1 MAPDDRAAPNQRA
14 FLYESLHPK
23 ARIWLD
29 FGVVDR
35 IASEALRGLS
45 ALPRRGMEV
54 GGVLLG
60 HVRTA
65 DGAATIHIE
74 DSVPIECEHL
84 YGPNFHLSPKDR
96 DALSEMLAGLA
107 AKRSRPL
114 TAIGLYRTH
123 TRGEL
128 ELTAEDVELL
138 DAFFPGAHALC
149 LLVKPYATRP
159 GEAGFFIRTSG
170 RFRPGPPGST
180 FVFRRKEMGGGAT
193 PRGAAAPAAQP
204 APEPAGEPAGERAD
218 STAPAAIETEL
229 AGTEAPAPP
238 QSSYTWLWVVALFT
252 FLLVGVAIGVQIAGG
267 FSPSSSPPPPADPFT
282 LGLSALQFGDS
293 IHFRWNPGA
302 PALQACQSASLVIR
316 DGDNTKILDLRKEDL
331 ARGALIY
338 RYASSDVHF
347 RMDAVLSPV
356 SVVSES
362 LQVRLLPP
370 QESPPQPAAANSVK

>member
-1 MAPDDRAAPNQRA
+1 MPEQRA

-35 IASEALRGLS
+35 IAAEALRGLS

-65 DGAATIHIE
+65 DAAATIHIE
-74 DSVPIECEHL
+74 DSVPFECEHL

-107 AKRSRPL
+107 AKRTRPL
-114 TAIGLYRTH
+114 AAIGLYRTH

-138 DAFFPGAHALC
+138 DAFFPGAYALC
-149 LLVKPYATRP
+149 LMVKPYATRP

-193 PRGAAAPAAQP
+193 PRGAAAPSAQP
-204 APEPAGEPAGERAD
+204 APEPAEEPAAEPAGD
-218 STAPAAIETEL
+218 TPPAAIETEL
-229 AGTEAPAPP
+229 VDAEAPAPP
-238 QSSYTWLWVVALFT
+238 QSSHTWLWVIALFT
-252 FLLVGVAIGVQIAGG
+252 FLLAGVAIGVQIAGG
-267 FSPSSSPPPPADPFT
+267 LSRSSQPPPPSADPFT
-282 LGLSALQFGDS
+282 LGLSALQFGDA
-293 IHFRWNPGA
+293 IHFRWNPKA
-302 PALQACQSASLVIR
+302 PALEACLSASLVIR

-338 RYASSDVHF
+338 RYGSSDVHF
-347 RMDAVLSPV
+347 RMEAVLSPV
-356 SVVSES
+356 NVVSES

-370 QESPPQPAAANSVK
+370 RESPPQPAAADSVK

>member
-1 MAPDDRAAPNQRA
+1 MSLDDRAVPEQRA

-29 FGVVDR
+29 FAVVDR

-60 HVRTA
+60 RVTA
-65 DGAATIHIE
+65 ADAAATIHIE
-74 DSVPIECEHL
+74 DSVPFECEHL

-96 DALSEMLAGLA
+96 DALSEMLAA
-107 AKRSRPL
+107 VNAKRPRPL
-114 TAIGLYRTH
+114 SAVGLYRTH

-128 ELTAEDVELL
+128 ELTVEDVEVL
-138 DAFFPGAHALC
+138 DAFFPGAYALC
-149 LLVKPYATRP
+149 LMVKPYATRP

-180 FVFRRKEMGGGAT
+180 FVFRRKEMGGGAA
-193 PRGAAAPAAQP
+193 PRGAAGPAVQSAHE
-204 APEPAGEPAGERAD
+204 AAEEPAGELGGD
-218 STAPAAIETEL
+218 TAPAAIETEL
-229 AGTEAPAPP
+229 ADAEAPAPP

-252 FLLVGVAIGVQIAGG
+252 FLLAGVAIGVQVAGG
-267 FSPSSSPPPPADPFT
+267 FSRSNPPPPPADPFT
-282 LGLSALQFGDS
+282 LGLSALQFGDA
-293 IHFRWNPGA
+293 IHFRWNPKA
-302 PALQACQSASLVIR
+302 PALEACQSASLVIR

-347 RMDAVLSPV
+347 RMDAVISPGNL
-356 SVVSES
+356 VSES

-370 QESPPQPAAANSVK
+370 QESPAKPAAVDSVK

>member
-1 MAPDDRAAPNQRA
+1 MSPDGQRVPEQQG

-54 GGVLLG
+54 GGILLG
-60 HVRTA
+60 RVTA
-65 DGAATIHIE
+65 GASAATIHIE
-74 DSVPIECEHL
+74 DAVPFDCEHL

-96 DALSEMLAGLA
+96 DALSELLSGINS
-107 AKRSRPL
+107 KRSRPL

-123 TRGEL
+123 TRGDL

-138 DAFFPGAHALC
+138 DAFFPSAHALC
-149 LLVKPYATRP
+149 LMVKPFATKP
-159 GEAGFFIRTSG
+159 AEAGFFIRTSG

-193 PRGAAAPAAQP
+193 PRGAAAPHADPAAEPAAP
-204 APEPAGEPAGERAD
+204 APEEPAD
-218 STAPAAIETEL
+218 SAAPAAIETEL
-229 AGTEAPAPP
+229 AEAEAPAPP
-238 QSSYTWLWVVALFT
+238 QSSHTWLWVIALFT
-252 FLLVGVAIGVQIAGG
+252 FLLAGVAIGVQIAGG
-267 FSPSSSPPPPADPFT
+267 FSRPAPPPPSADPFA
-282 LGLSALQFGDS
+282 LGLSALQFGDA
-293 IHFRWNPGA
+293 IHFRWNPKA
-302 PALQACQSASLVIR
+302 PALEACQSASLIIR

-338 RYASSDVHF
+338 RYASADVHF
-347 RMDAVLSPV
+347 RMEAILSPGNL
-356 SVVSES
+356 VSES
-362 LQVRLLPP
+362 LQLRLLPR
-370 QESPPQPAAANSVK
+370 QEAPSQPATGDSVK